1 MTLPYPIEPSASIYA
16 LVAVGV
22 VCRSISTCLPIN
34 PVVESGVCASDRVE
48 SV

>member
-1 MTLPYPIEPSASIYA
+1 MTLPYPMEASAALYA
-16 LVAVGV
+16 LVAVGG